1 MYWFLIRAVSLLFR
15 VFSAMILIYCILS
28 WFAQPGSAV
37 YTIYRRLEELV
48 EPFIFPS
55 MPRTTAA
62 LNSHALFCLPHRCDW
77 AKCPFGCAAMK
88 LSYSASVF
96 SLINSIIV

>member
-28 WFAQPGSAV
+28 WFAQPGSMV

-48 EPFIFPS
+48 EPFIFPFRRITS
-55 MPRTTAA
+55 GFAYRTGIDFAPWLALIA
-62 LNSHALFCLPHRCDW
+62 LNIVQNVI
-77 AKCPFGCAAMK
+77 
-88 LSYSASVF
+88 Y
-96 SLINSIIV
+96 IILRTIFL